1 MEIAIMLGFW
11 YSEADFLEV
20 IGTDVKGFKIGVE
33 NELRKDQLFREVT
46 ENLKEDSIK
55 KGTKKYS
62 ITTALLS
69 FRKKGRIFA
78 DGGEGV
84 GYSGTGGTIS

>member
-11 YSEADFLEV
+11 YSEADFREV

-33 NELRKDQLFREVT
+33 NELRKDQLLREVT

-69 FRKKGRIFA
+69 FRKQGRIFA
-78 DGGEGV
+78 GGGEGV

>member
-1 MEIAIMLGFW
+1 
-11 YSEADFLEV
+11 V
-20 IGTDVKGFKIGVE
+20 IETDVKEFKIEVE

-69 FRKKGRIFA
+69 FRKQGRILA
-78 DGGEGV
+78 DGGEGM
-84 GYSGTGGTIS
+84 GYSGTGGHDILK